1 MEQHSSGTD
10 RIGTEKIGK
19 LLLDFSIPAIIG
31 MFVNTIYNVVDR
43 IYVGQ
48 GVDPLGIAGVTVV
61 MPAMLVIMS
70 FSILI
75 GVGANALFSIRLGE
89 GRRDEVERIMG
100 HAFLLLFI
108 LPGIFI
114 IISLIFL
121 DDILIRILGISEAV
135 FPYAKSYFQVILYGG
150 IFGAMS
156 PGINHFIRS
165 DGHPRIS
172 MFTQILGAGL
182 NIILDPIFIFV
193 FGWGVAG
200 AAWATIISQFAS
212 FVWVMFYFNS
222 KHTPLRFHIRDMK
235 LDPGLTSR
243 IIAIGFAPAAMT
255 VAMSVVTVLQNRMLY
270 RYGSDLAVAAMGIVF
285 SIIMVVTTPLQ
296 GLTQGAQPIVGYNY
310 GAKNFRRVR
319 DTYKWTVISGSI
331 FITAGFAVIQLFPQA
346 LIGIFTAEKGELLD
360 LGVRCMRFS
369 TMLFPLVGF
378 QMISSNYFQSVGKP
392 VQSTML
398 SLSRQIFLYIPLVL
412 LLPRIWGIDGVFYAL
427 PVSDIGSAALT
438 VAVMRHELKR
448 LGGLV
453 AEEG

>member
-1 MEQHSSGTD
+1 V
-10 RIGTEKIGK
+10 EK
-19 LLLDFSIPAIIG
+19 
-31 MFVNTIYNVVDR
+31 
-43 IYVGQ
+43 
-48 GVDPLGIAGVTVV
+48 
-61 MPAMLVIMS
+61 
-70 FSILI
+70 
-75 GVGANALFSIRLGE
+75 
-89 GRRDEVERIMG
+89 IMG

-108 LPGIFI
+108 LPSIFI
-114 IISLIFL
+114 ILSLIFL
-121 DDILIRILGISEAV
+121 DEILIRLLGVSEAV

-150 IFGAMS
+150 VFGAMS

-172 MFTQILGAGL
+172 MLTQILGAVT
-182 NIILDPIFIFV
+182 NIILDPIFIFG

-200 AAWATIISQFAS
+200 AAWATIISQFVS
-212 FVWVMFYFNS
+212 FVWVMIYFNS
-222 KHTPLRFHIRDMK
+222 RYTPLRFRFRDMK
-235 LDPGLTSR
+235 LERRLCFK
-243 IIAIGFAPAAMT
+243 IMAIGFAPAAMS
-255 VAMSVVTVLQNRMLY
+255 VAMSIVTVLQNRMLY
-270 RYGSDLAVAAMGIVF
+270 QYGSDLAVAAMGIVF

-310 GAKNFRRVR
+310 GARNFLRVR

-331 FITAGFAVIQLFPQA
+331 FITAGFAVIQLFPHA

-369 TMLFPLVGF
+369 TMLFPLIGF

-392 VQSTML
+392 LQSSLL

-438 VAVMRHELKR
+438 VVVMRRELKR
-448 LGGLV
+448 LKVLI
-453 AEEG
+453 AEEQ